1 MLFEVQGAKV
11 VLLFYNRFSS
21 TTYGHGNL
29 RFVVVQGQPNS
40 EGSVKRKK
48 KGQDAYKNV
57 EEGERKKISYRFE
70 WLGQRCRCFSCP
82 ERTCA
87 GRRRHRAPFL
97 YFSPVMRVQHT
108 QKMERLCISE
118 SN

>member
-48 KGQDAYKNV
+48 KAKMHIKMLKKEREKN
-57 EEGERKKISYRFE
+57 I
-70 WLGQRCRCFSCP
+70 LP
-82 ERTCA
+82 
-87 GRRRHRAPFL
+87 
-97 YFSPVMRVQHT
+97 
-108 QKMERLCISE
+108 I
-118 SN
+118 